1 MRIIDWSADVCSSDL
16 KADLDRA
23 FSLQQLLDD
32 ATADT
37 EEQVRAWRGEILSLT
52 AAADEAPDAKAEAF
66 DALRDLERNAPQEL
80 ARTKQERAAVAKAE
94 IGSASSGE
102 KGTRTG
108 KAPAGD
114 VYLKKKNRT

>member
-52 AAADEAPDAKAEAF
+52 AAADEALDAKAEAF

-80 ARTKQERAAVAKAE
+80 ARTKQERAAVAEE
-94 IGSASSGE
+94 IGNGSCGE
-102 KGTRTG
+102 GLG
-108 KAPAGD
+108 PD
-114 VYLKKKNRT
+114 V